1 VNNLK
6 KLLSFISYK
15 VIPFLTGEKHAPD
28 VYITNAFYLNWHQ
41 LSKSMKEALPYLSG
55 NCIDV
60 GAGTAPYQEII
71 STKVDKYIVADYTD
85 TRASMFALAS
95 SEFVEADVLNLP
107 FENESADSVIFT
119 QVLEHVSDPN
129 LALDQITRVLKTD
142 GILVISVP
150 FIYQAHAQPHDY
162 WRFSQHGIKKLL
174 HDRNYE
180 IKLFHFQGY
189 LGTTLFSILNG
200 FIWELSSKN
209 KFVRNFILLPI
220 ILIIFGINNFL
231 GLIMDSIKLQ
241 AYSPNFFIVAQ
252 KKEAK

>member
-1 VNNLK
+1 MT

-15 VIPFLTGEKHAPD
+15 IIPFLTGERHAPD
-28 VYITNAFYLNWHQ
+28 VYITNAFYLNWRQ
-41 LSKSMKEALPYLSG
+41 LSKSMKNALPYLKG

-60 GAGTAPYQEII
+60 GAGTAPYQDMI
-71 STKVDKYIVADYTD
+71 SKKVDRYTVADHTD

-95 SEFVEADVLNLP
+95 SEFVEADVLDLP
-107 FENESADSVIFT
+107 FEDESADTIIFT

-150 FIYQAHAQPHDY
+150 FIFQAHAQPHDY
-162 WRFSQHGIKKLL
+162 WRFSQRGIKKLL
-174 HDRNYE
+174 QDRNYE
-180 IKLFHFQGY
+180 IKLFHYQGY
-189 LGTTLFSILNG
+189 LGTALINILNG

-209 KFVRNFILLPI
+209 KLIRNFILLPVLLVLFSI
-220 ILIIFGINNFL
+220 NNIFGL
-231 GLIMDSIKLQ
+231 VMDLIKLQ

-252 KKEAK
+252 KKEAT